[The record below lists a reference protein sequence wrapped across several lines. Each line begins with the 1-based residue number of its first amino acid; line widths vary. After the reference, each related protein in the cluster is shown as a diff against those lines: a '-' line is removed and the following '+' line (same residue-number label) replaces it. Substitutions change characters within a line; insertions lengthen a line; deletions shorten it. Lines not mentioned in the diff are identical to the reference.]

1 MRMVCALLA
10 GALCAPWMPVQ
21 ETNAA
26 TRFGVA
32 ADFSSYPQAT
42 PKETLSSVLKAID
55 NKRIDYLLA
64 QLSDPDFVDRRVAV
78 HGSNFDAL
86 VGETTEKLTA
96 DMAALKLLRR
106 FLQEGEWRST
116 DLTATVRLKD
126 VRDRCVCLRKTQ
138 GRWFL
143 ENRYKAENED
153 R

>member
-1 MRMVCALLA
+1 MRMVCALLI
-10 GALCAPWMPVQ
+10 GAFCAPCMPAQ

-42 PKETLSSVLKAID
+42 PKEALSSVLKAVD
-55 NKRIDYLLA
+55 DKRINYLLA
-64 QLSDPDFVDRRVAV
+64 QLSDPDFVDRRVAA
-78 HGSNFDAL
+78 HGGNFEAL
-86 VGETTEKLTA
+86 VHETTEKLTA

-106 FLQEGEWRST
+106 FLQEGEWRNT
-116 DLTATVRLKD
+116 DLTAAVRLKD
-126 VRDRCVCLRKTQ
+126 VRDRCVYLRKTE

-143 ENRYKAENED
+143 ENRSKAENED